1 MATTAA
7 RHAGRAAE
15 LAWPPSSH
23 ADSVEAR
30 GASLWRPTVV
40 MAIETLREATMQ
52 TKCGQ
57 KQGVRRRREGDP
69 DAPAPRIPWRQEADW
84 LPRNAPRPAA
94 DDAQPE
100 LVPAVP
106 TAPAV
111 GSHPHHRLQTQV
123 PLADRRT
130 APRTDRVVR
139 DVTIPVSVLC
149 QIGSADAAEALL
161 KLASLGRRALFIQL
175 LRGGGRS
182 DQRTRLSVAQLA
194 ATWRLSWRLLT
205 C

>member
-1 MATTAA
+1 MDTTAA
-7 RHAGRAAE
+7 RRAERAAE

-57 KQGVRRRREGDP
+57 TQGVRRRREGDP

-106 TAPAV
+106 TVPAV
-111 GSHPHHRLQTQV
+111 HRHQTQA

-161 KLASLGRRALFIQL
+161 KLASLGRGALFIQL